1 MSSSK
6 KYKLNRRDFLRVA
19 GATAGA
25 ALIAPEALKHSTLS
39 TPTMQRA
46 FASTGSPIVLGV
58 GTVASDGLT
67 TTSMDGTTCQYAC
80 QFLYRSLVEYDY
92 KNAGYNIVPALAE
105 SWEVMDDGLRYRFKL
120 REDVILHDGTPLTAE
135 VMANFVEME
144 MNEEH
149 PLYECGFQRET
160 HRLGAHEAVE
170 IVDEYTI
177 DFVLSRVNPAQM
189 DWFTQNAYAPM
200 SKAALDIEGCGIT
213 QQPVSTGPYKYSQW
227 DPGQRAVLEKHEA
240 YFDPEVGVAPQ
251 LILRAIPEPQ
261 AQVAA
266 LEAGEVDW
274 IEAISPEDA
283 ERLSGM
289 DGIVVVPRKTLYV
302 WFLSLD
308 TRKEPLDN
316 VKVRQALNYAIDKD
330 AIIEGVLAG
339 AGERSYAP
347 LSPQFGDFYAGDDV
361 MHYDYDPEMARQ
373 LLAEAG
379 YPNGFETTIHT
390 TSTPRPGQD
399 RSVEICE
406 IIQAYWADIGV
417 NANIEAQEWSTYE
430 AQRINGD
437 FAIASRGW
445 TPWTGDPDGT
455 ILQNFHPDWHPPN
468 GRGVPFL
475 DDEEA
480 TRLMDEAGSL
490 FDLDAR
496 VAAWKEV
503 QKRIVELAPWVF
515 VHHAIVFEAHTDK
528 LKNYKPW
535 PGGIAAGMDYA
546 YLEE

>member
-1 MSSSK
+1 MSNRNSRIS
-6 KYKLNRRDFLRVA
+6 RRDFLKI
-19 GATAGA
+19 AGA
-25 ALIAPEALKHSTLS
+25 AAGAAAVGPDLIGHSALPV
-39 TPTMQRA
+39 PTVLRA
-46 FASTGSPIVLGV
+46 RAATGSPIVLGV
-58 GTVASDGLT
+58 GTVASDGLA
-67 TTSMDGTTCQYAC
+67 TTSLESTTCQYAC
-80 QFLYRSLVEYDY
+80 QFIYRSLVEYDY
-92 KNAGYNIVPALAE
+92 KNAGYNIVPGIAE
-105 SWEVMDDGLRYRFKL
+105 SWQVLDEGLRYRFKL
-120 REDVILHDGTPLTAE
+120 REDVVLHDGTKFNAE
-135 VMANFVEME
+135 VMANYVKME
-144 MNEEH
+144 TDEAH
-149 PLYECGFQRET
+149 PLYECGHQREN
-160 HRLGAHEAVE
+160 HRLGAHKAVE
-170 IVDEYTI
+170 VVDEYTI

-200 SKAALDIEGCGIT
+200 SQAALDAEACDII
-213 QQPVSTGPYKYSQW
+213 QRPASTGPYKYSQW
-227 DPGQRAVLEKHEA
+227 DPGQRAVLEKHEE
-240 YFDPEVGVAPQ
+240 YFDPEVGLAPQ
-251 LILRAIPEPQ
+251 LIFRAIPEPA

-266 LEAGEVDW
+266 LEAGEVHW
-274 IEAISPEDA
+274 IEAVSPEEA
-283 ERLSGM
+283 ERLRGV

-308 TRKEPLDN
+308 TRKEPLNN

-330 AIIEGVLAG
+330 AIVNGVLAG

-361 MHYDYDPEMARQ
+361 LHYDYNPELARQ
-373 LLAEAG
+373 LLSEAG
-379 YPNGFETTIHT
+379 YANGFDTTIHT
-390 TSTPRPGQD
+390 TSDLRPGQE

-417 NANIEAQEWSTYE
+417 NANIEAQEWSTFE

-468 GRGVPFL
+468 GRGVCFL

-480 TRLMDEAGSL
+480 TRLMDEARSL
-490 FDLDAR
+490 FDLEAR
-496 VAAWKEV
+496 VQAWKAV

-515 VHHAIVFEAHTDK
+515 VHHAVVFEAHTDK
-528 LKNYKPW
+528 LKGYKPW
-535 PGGIAAGMDYA
+535 AGGIAAGMDYA